1 MSTDNN
7 KDSIDWNSVVK
18 KGAIGVDGLD
28 IGEVQEVGDSY
39 IITQKGLLSKKR
51 YHIPISSVESFDGDI
66 LKMRVNEVELEGYEE
81 SSGQKFDGYSSF
93 KSSDMS
99 KELETKIPVMG
110 ENMEVTK
117 KITEDKV
124 DIIKEPIKETK
135 TVEIELTREMITIER
150 KPVNDESYSYES
162 PMQPSDRS
170 SLSEGPVESITE
182 ISIPLKREEPIVSK
196 IPYVKEEVIVK
207 KKPITET
214 KTITAEITTE
224 NIHYNNQA
232 SQKVEGIKNNQD
244 GEIL

>member
-1 MSTDNN
+1 
-7 KDSIDWNSVVK
+7 
-18 KGAIGVDGLD
+18 
-28 IGEVQEVGDSY
+28 
-39 IITQKGLLSKKR
+39 
-51 YHIPISSVESFDGDI
+51 
-66 LKMRVNEVELEGYEE
+66 MRVNEVELEGYEE
-81 SSGQKFDGYSSF
+81 GSGQKFDGYSSF

-162 PMQPSDRS
+162 SMRPSDRS
-170 SLSEGPVESITE
+170 SLLKGPVESITE
-182 ISIPLKREEPIVSK
+182 ISIPLKREEPLVSK
-196 IPYVKEEVIVK
+196 TPYVKEEVIVK

-232 SQKVEGIKNNQD
+232 SQKLEGIKNNQD
-244 GEIL
+244 GEIHN

>member
-124 DIIKEPIKETK
+124 DII
-135 TVEIELTREMITIER
+135 
-150 KPVNDESYSYES
+150 
-162 PMQPSDRS
+162 
-170 SLSEGPVESITE
+170 
-182 ISIPLKREEPIVSK
+182 
-196 IPYVKEEVIVK
+196 
-207 KKPITET
+207 
-214 KTITAEITTE
+214 
-224 NIHYNNQA
+224 
-232 SQKVEGIKNNQD
+232 
-244 GEIL
+244 